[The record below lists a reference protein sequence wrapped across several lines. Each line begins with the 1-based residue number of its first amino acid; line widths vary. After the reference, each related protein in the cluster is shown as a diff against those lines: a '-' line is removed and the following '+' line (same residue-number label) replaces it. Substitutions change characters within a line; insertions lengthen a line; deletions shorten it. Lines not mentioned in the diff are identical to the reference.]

1 MSKYIDRPD
10 EVAFAQ
16 EIANHLPSSEDKNKL
31 IIGMGAAYILG
42 KVVKNVRRK

>member
-1 MSKYIDRPD
+1 MSENIDRPD

-16 EIANHLPSSEDKNKL
+16 EIANHLPSSADKNKL
-31 IIGMGAAYILG
+31 VIGMGAAYILG